1 MRVTDLLK
9 KKDDT
14 PLITVKATDSLKE
27 AIKKLDYERIGAT
40 LVVNDRGRLVGMLS
54 ERDLIGVFA
63 EYGDRALLVNVGAL
77 MTRRVFGCTPDDD
90 IEDVMAWMVQHRV
103 RHLPVVEG
111 GRVQG
116 MVSIGDVV
124 KHLMNE
130 TEKEPLI
137 LEDVVVAEG

>member
-1 MRVTDLLK
+1 MRVADLLK
-9 KKDDT
+9 KKNT
-14 PLITVKATDSLKE
+14 APLITVQATDSLKE

-54 ERDLIGVFA
+54 ERDLIGVLA
-63 EYGDRALLVNVGAL
+63 EYGDRALLANVGAL

-90 IEDVMAWMVQHRV
+90 IEDAMAWMVRHRV

-116 MVSIGDVV
+116 IVSIGDVV

-130 TEKEPLI
+130 TDKEPHI
-137 LEDVVVAEG
+137 LEDVVVA